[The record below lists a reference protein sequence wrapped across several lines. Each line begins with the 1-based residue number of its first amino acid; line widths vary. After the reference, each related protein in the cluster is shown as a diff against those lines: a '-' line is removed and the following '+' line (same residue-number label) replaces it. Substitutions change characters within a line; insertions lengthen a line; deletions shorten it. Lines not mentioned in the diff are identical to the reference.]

1 MHFILDTRQIIRYI
15 DLLIKK
21 YIRHFGGFYY
31 GQGRMSFPTMQKD
44 LVFFML
50 NQSQQF
56 LEQVRKAEKILITF
70 NKNWSGDAVASALS
84 LYYFLQKIGKQAE
97 ILAEANQAGQVYRF
111 LPNFEHIQNRPANG
125 RDLIVSVKLDEAEVG
140 QVRHQLQDNK
150 LELHITPI
158 RGSLKPENVTA
169 KIGYF
174 PYDLIIAVDSRDLE
188 SLGQVYED
196 NPELFYQTPIIN
208 IDHHPAN
215 EEFGQ
220 INLIELTA
228 VSTTEIIFGLITEFD
243 RQILDEDLATCLLT
257 GIISKT
263 RSFKTANVTP
273 AALTA
278 VAQLISLGGRRDEI
292 INQLYR
298 SRNLSVLK
306 LWGVT
311 LARLKSTLEH
321 SLVWSLITAEDFK
334 KTGTT
339 PTDLAEVV
347 EELIVNIPQAKAIAL
362 LYEEPGTEKTASS
375 IQLYAIKNLNALTLL
390 KEFSPSGNKYLA
402 HCKLELDLQ
411 KLEETV
417 ISHLTDRIKTLPR
430 E

>member
-1 MHFILDTRQIIRYI
+1 
-15 DLLIKK
+15 
-21 YIRHFGGFYY
+21 
-31 GQGRMSFPTMQKD
+31 
-44 LVFFML
+44 ML

-56 LEQVRKAEKILITF
+56 LERTRKAEKILIVF
-70 NKNWSGDAVASALS
+70 NKNWSGDAVASALA
-84 LYYFLQKIGKQAE
+84 LYHFLKKTGKQPE

-111 LPNFEHIQNRPANG
+111 LPAFDQIQNRPANG
-125 RDLIVSVKLDEAEVG
+125 QDLVVSVRLEEAEVA
-140 QVRHQLQDNK
+140 QVRHQLLADK
-150 LELHITPI
+150 IELRITPI
-158 RGSLKPENVTA
+158 RGSIKPEDVSA
-169 KIGYF
+169 KIGAF

-220 INLIELTA
+220 INLVELTA
-228 VSTTEIIFGLITEFD
+228 VSTTEILFNLFNEFD
-243 RQILDEDLATCLLT
+243 RQLLDEDMATCLLT
-257 GIISKT
+257 GIIAKT
-263 RSFKTANVTP
+263 RSFKTANITP
-273 AALTA
+273 ASLTT

-311 LARLKSTLEH
+311 LARLKSALDH
-321 SLVWSLITAEDFK
+321 SLVWSLVTDEDFR

-362 LYEEPGTEKTASS
+362 LYEEPGTEKTMSS
-375 IQLYAIKNLNALTLL
+375 IQLYAIKNLNASALL
-390 KEFSPSGNKYLA
+390 KEFSPNGNKYLA
-402 HCKLELDLQ
+402 HAKMGQSLQ
-411 KLEETV
+411 KLEEMT
-417 ISHLTDRIKTLPR
+417 IAHLTDKLKSLPL

>member
-1 MHFILDTRQIIRYI
+1 
-15 DLLIKK
+15 
-21 YIRHFGGFYY
+21 
-31 GQGRMSFPTMQKD
+31 
-44 LVFFML
+44 ML

-56 LEQVRKAEKILITF
+56 LERIRKSEKILIVF
-70 NKNWSGDAVASALS
+70 NKNWSGDAVASALA
-84 LYYFLQKIGKQAE
+84 LYHFLKKTGKQAE

-111 LPNFEHIQNRPANG
+111 LPGFDQIQNRPADG
-125 RDLIVSVKLDEAEVG
+125 RDLVVSVKLEDSEIA
-140 QVRHQLQDNK
+140 QVRHQLLADK
-150 LELHITPI
+150 LELRITPV
-158 RGSLKPENVTA
+158 RGSIKPEDVSA
-169 KIGYF
+169 KIGAF
-174 PYDLIIAVDSRDLE
+174 PYDLIISVDSRDLE

-196 NPELFYQTPIIN
+196 NPELFYHAPIIN
-208 IDHHPAN
+208 IDNHPAN

-228 VSTTEIIFGLITEFD
+228 VSTTEILFNLFNELD
-243 RQILDEDLATCLLT
+243 RQMIDEDLATCLLT
-257 GIISKT
+257 GIIAKT
-263 RSFKTANVTP
+263 RSFKTSNVTP
-273 AALTA
+273 AALTT

-321 SLVWSLITAEDFK
+321 SLVWSLVTAEDFK

-362 LYEEPGTEKTASS
+362 LYEEPGAEKMASS
-375 IQLYAIKNLNALTLL
+375 IQLYAIKNLNALALL
-390 KEFSPSGNKYLA
+390 KEFSPNGNKYLA
-402 HCKLELDLQ
+402 HCRMEQSLQ
-411 KLEETV
+411 KLEEIT
-417 ISHLTDRIKTLPR
+417 IANLTEKLKALPLD
-430 E
+430 